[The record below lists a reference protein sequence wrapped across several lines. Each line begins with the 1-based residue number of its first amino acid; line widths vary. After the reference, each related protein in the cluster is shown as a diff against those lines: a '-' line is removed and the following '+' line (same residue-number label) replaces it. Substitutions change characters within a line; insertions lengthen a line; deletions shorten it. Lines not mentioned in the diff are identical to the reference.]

1 MQKKAA
7 LAEVPLCISLSQS
20 SVSCII
26 SCWQQCCWW
35 GKWPLRTVAMH
46 MSLSSETWHQVT
58 FGDMVTRQA
67 SKWVTTC
74 SGKDELLLPVLV
86 PNEVLVHGNII
97 MVHLKKKKKR
107 LFSWEKDK
115 PVVVFPK
122 QSSPGPL
129 QHLGETESLLGCFTA
144 AQHWTGA
151 ANPSAWTDCPCDSD
165 PLAVVTSVLSP
176 WQPQVWQMW
185 QSCVLSA
192 NSLANPLLALV
203 RKAYG

>member
-1 MQKKAA
+1 MTLAYSSNAHELIFWDLASSHLWRHGDKTGFKVSHHLFWERWA
-7 LAEVPLCISLSQS
+7 LAACVGAK
-20 SVSCII
+20 
-26 SCWQQCCWW
+26 W
-35 GKWPLRTVAMH
+35 GAGSWKH
-46 MSLSSETWHQVT
+46 YNGT
-58 FGDMVTRQA
+58 F
-67 SKWVTTC
+67 
-74 SGKDELLLPVLV
+74 
-86 PNEVLVHGNII
+86 
-97 MVHLKKKKKR
+97 KKKKKR

-122 QSSPGPL
+122 QSSPGPS

-165 PLAVVTSVLSP
+165 SLAVVTSVLSP